1 MKAIM
6 SVDYYKKVYERFNRH
21 LNIAS
26 ENEIGSQKATYS
38 STSNMQPPSNRSIWW
53 KTDNIKFNKK
63 RNIKNVLKEH
73 QAILDNFIMAKTC
86 LTNRSKEVYRQIWED
101 FLIFSQ
107 SIDLNA
113 VSKYIRWKFQLS
125 PNLNDKEITLEGT
138 ALKYESILSQ
148 FLNHIGIKQ
157 HKNFKHKHYIKLL
170 FKFTFL
176 YIFNIFLCAII
187 YWWWINKFVH
197 LFFPLFFYTQFIVFF
212 IYFKIFLLFFLPY
225 FLYSLYPFDN
235 FVLCI

>member
-53 KTDNIKFNKK
+53 KTDNIKSNKK

-73 QAILDNFIMAKTC
+73 QTILDNFIMAKTC
-86 LTNRSKEVYRQIWED
+86 LTNRSKEVYRQLWED

-107 SIDLNA
+107 SIDPNA

-157 HKNFKHKHYIKLL
+157 HKNFKHKHYSK
-170 FKFTFL
+170 
-176 YIFNIFLCAII
+176 YIQILSPVSF
-187 YWWWINKFVH
+187 
-197 LFFPLFFYTQFIVFF
+197 
-212 IYFKIFLLFFLPY
+212 
-225 FLYSLYPFDN
+225 
-235 FVLCI
+235 